1 MKLLSLVLVSV
12 GLLLF
17 RFRCRRKEF
26 GKMYGRLFCRGGA
39 WRSFQSKKS
48 GHDSEEMCWHSF
60 GAVPRREDVMKWVDI
75 SEVLRD
81 GVL

>member
-1 MKLLSLVLVSV
+1 
-12 GLLLF
+12 
-17 RFRCRRKEF
+17 
-26 GKMYGRLFCRGGA
+26 MYGRLFCRGGA